1 MRNIDYI
8 REPLDS
14 FWMDSGAWR
23 VVAFGSPRP
32 RKHIAVEQFRA
43 ADDQNALAPITLP
56 GETERQHLVAG

>member
-1 MRNIDYI
+1 
-8 REPLDS
+8 
-14 FWMDSGAWR
+14 MDSGAWR
-23 VVAFGSPRP
+23 VVAFGSQRP